1 MVKVK
6 KNFEESMS
14 ELEKIVNKLETG
26 DLSLDESLEQFTK
39 GIDLYRYCNKV
50 LNDVEGKIKVI
61 LKDDDNNLFEE
72 ELNDKF

>member
-1 MVKVK
+1 MKVK

-14 ELEKIVNKLETG
+14 ELEKIVNKLEVG

-39 GIDLYRYCNKV
+39 GIELYRYCNKV

-72 ELNDKF
+72 ELKDKF